1 LNTFHQP
8 EFKQF
13 RGQAIECMTLACAAV
28 DVDTFKKVAD
38 NVINILLSIQNQQ
51 QEADSKDPTR
61 VYLLSSW

>member
-1 LNTFHQP
+1 
-8 EFKQF
+8 
-13 RGQAIECMTLACAAV
+13 MTLACAAV